1 MKIIIHSN
9 NVMRV
14 FNFRF
19 GKDNL
24 TIPKNIKL
32 IEFWENGILIS
43 RIILKPRD

>member
-32 IEFWENGILIS
+32 IEFWEDGVLI
-43 RIILKPRD
+43 RRVKL

>member
-1 MKIIIHSN
+1 MKIYIHY

-14 FNFRF
+14 FNFHY

-32 IEFWENGILIS
+32 IEFWEDGVLI
-43 RIILKPRD
+43 RRVKL

>member
-32 IEFWENGILIS
+32 IEFWEDGLLI
-43 RIILKPRD
+43 RRVKL